1 MRTLRFLDLEHGR
14 AAYRI
19 DFALYGIAV
28 VALGTL
34 LVVASPRTQWQAN
47 AGCALAGLSSWSLVE
62 YALHRFVLHGMEPFR
77 SWHTAH
83 HERPAALIFAPTLL
97 TAALSVS
104 LLFLPVFLL
113 TNVWRASA
121 VTLGVLTGYFAY
133 ALTHH
138 AIHHWRPESKWLR
151 RRKRWHALHHHRID
165 SPGRYG
171 VTTEVWD
178 RLFDS
183 VDPPRSAR
191 GQ

>member
-47 AGCALAGLSSWSLVE
+47 AGCALAGPSSWSLVE

-83 HERPAALIFAPTLL
+83 HERPTALIFAPTLL

-104 LLFLPVFLL
+104 LLFLQVFLL

-133 ALTHH
+133 ALIHH